1 MLLPAWTL
9 SQHRP
14 FLIFH
19 SFWRVHTHATLNSDR
34 DEVRVDAVAGSV
46 RQDEIERLRSPAII
60 NHDSYHFVIITAV
73 DVVFDER
80 LRSR

>member
-1 MLLPAWTL
+1 MQHSTL
-9 SQHRP
+9 
-14 FLIFH
+14 
-19 SFWRVHTHATLNSDR
+19 DR

-60 NHDSYHFVIITAV
+60 NHDSYHFVITAV

-80 LRSR
+80 LRRLSFVK

>member
-1 MLLPAWTL
+1 MQHSTL
-9 SQHRP
+9 
-14 FLIFH
+14 
-19 SFWRVHTHATLNSDR
+19 DR